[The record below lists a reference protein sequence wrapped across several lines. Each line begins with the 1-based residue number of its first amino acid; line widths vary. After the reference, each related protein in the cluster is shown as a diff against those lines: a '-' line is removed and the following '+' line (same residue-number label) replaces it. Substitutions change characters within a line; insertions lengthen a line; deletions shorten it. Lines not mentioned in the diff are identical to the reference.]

1 MEHAQ
6 SPDDGRDD
14 ADDSSVGH
22 SEDEDELVPLPCIV
36 PGCGSVVL
44 SNLNTGR
51 VPCTDHRCTIRDSDG
66 KQCWGVNSWDHGC
79 PQVTASLTFFSTMSV
94 LATEPPDRQYTGDQR
109 TVGTNVCPTRTL
121 LVYNNNIAIPAA
133 VMSRL
138 VSQVNQV
145 ADAPVQDLFL
155 RQKLAARLARNRSTN
170 GRGGLDTVESRLKLP
185 PVFKLAE
192 LAGRDRSINDLPAL
206 FRIVAFDKG
215 RFQVHSAHEIGTLW
229 TDVRVSAKGPQRA
242 VRRWPE
248 LVRLFVD
255 PKALVAEGAL
265 KDAVAMVAS
274 GRELDPELWLL
285 RADWTLQVD
294 VNLCCL
300 PDVLSADV
308 LLPSGFRLTAR
319 RAYRCHTCGAFRH
332 RLRRCSRCTEAHY
345 CSAECQTEHWP
356 EHKQDCVAMRA
367 WRRRPGN

>member
-1 MEHAQ
+1 MNYLATHELSETTYGAAVSQ
-6 SPDDGRDD
+6 CDDEQCDD
-14 ADDSSVGH
+14 EDDSSEDDSSV
-22 SEDEDELVPLPCIV
+22 C
-36 PGCGSVVL
+36 
-44 SNLNTGR
+44 
-51 VPCTDHRCTIRDSDG
+51 
-66 KQCWGVNSWDHGC
+66 
-79 PQVTASLTFFSTMSV
+79 
-94 LATEPPDRQYTGDQR
+94 QYMGDQR
-109 TVGTNVCPTRTL
+109 TAGALVSPRRTL
-121 LVYNNNIAIPAA
+121 TVYNNNMAIPAA

-138 VSQVNQV
+138 VLQVNQV

-155 RQKLAARLARNRSTN
+155 RQKLAPRLARNGSTHD
-170 GRGGLDTVESRLKLP
+170 RGGLDTVESRLNSP
-185 PVFKLAE
+185 PVFP
-192 LAGRDRSINDLPAL
+192 DFPPL
-206 FRIVAFDKG
+206 FRIVGFDKG
-215 RFQVHSAHEIGTLW
+215 RFQVHSAHEIGSLW

-248 LVRLFVD
+248 PVRLSVD
-255 PKALVAEGAL
+255 PRALVAEGAL
-265 KDAVAMVAS
+265 KDALAMVAS

-285 RADWTLQVD
+285 RADWTLRVD

-319 RAYRCHTCGAFRH
+319 RAYRCHTCGEFRH
-332 RLRRCSRCTEAHY
+332 SLRRCSRCTEAHY